1 MREKLGDKLS
11 TAVTL
16 HTSVLLGSRGPVTST
31 TGDVHPGAL
40 YLSQPGPLNEPDI
53 KYTLI
58 LHIILYI
65 RRSKT
70 KHIFSKN
77 KLFFTFS
84 KPLVHQENLVAVKI
98 LP

>member
-16 HTSVLLGSRGPVTST
+16 HTGVLLGSRGPVTST

-77 KLFFTFS
+77 IFYLFKTIGSPREFI
-84 KPLVHQENLVAVKI
+84 AVKI